1 MIKKT
6 FAALSAI
13 VLLSAFSTS
22 VAQAVSTPTA
32 TAGGTCAKAGATATI
47 SGKQYTCVKVLSGKL
62 VWSATPSTTAVGG
75 TKPSIAGGGGDGP
88 DGPGLEGGQGG
99 PGDDHGARDAGRLAA
114 FKKYN
119 ACLVSHGGVAI
130 AVPKR
135 GPGTPSAQPS
145 LTAAQSKAVA
155 ACTALAPKLPP
166 RGDN

>member
-6 FAALSAI
+6 FVAVSSI
-13 VLLSAFSTS
+13 VLLSACS
-22 VAQAVSTPTA
+22 VGIAQAAPTPTA
-32 TAGGTCAKAGATATI
+32 TVGGVCAKAGATTTI
-47 SGKQYTCVKVLSGKL
+47 SGKSYTCVKVLSGKL
-62 VWSATPSTTAVGG
+62 VWTTTPTSTTIGG
-75 TKPSIAGGGGDGP
+75 SKPSIAGGGGDGP

-135 GPGTPSAQPS
+135 GPGAPSAQPS